1 MKKEKKTNRL
11 LSRVVLLIFL
21 VGYISTSCSAHPS
34 NVSKRDNKTV
44 AVDSVMRKALGDSIY
59 IILTEAKAVTASLKL
74 KTKDNKND
82 SIVNVKV
89 SKNDKYVL
97 DFILSAPSNYVSND
111 TVYGKYV
118 PNFSLTFIAA
128 KGHLCVAKF
137 DFGLGKWNICD
148 ARGNE
153 IVRYDLPTTDV
164 LRLANRLFPE
174 CKYFSELLNLPK
186 K

>member
-1 MKKEKKTNRL
+1 MKTKSFNRL
-11 LSRVVLLIFL
+11 TIKVALFVVLSSS
-21 VGYISTSCSAHPS
+21 VATSCSAYPS
-34 NVSKRDNKTV
+34 NAYKRDNTT
-44 AVDSVMRKALGDSIY
+44 AVKDSVMRKALGDSVY
-59 IILTEAKAVTASLKL
+59 TVLTEAKAVTASLKL

-118 PNFSLTFIAA
+118 PNFSLTFNAA
-128 KGHLCVAKF
+128 KGQSCVANF

-148 ARGNE
+148 SKGKE

-164 LRLANRLFPE
+164 LRLANQLFPE
-174 CKYFSELLNLPK
+174 CKYFSELLNMPK
-186 K
+186 Q

>member
-1 MKKEKKTNRL
+1 MKKEKQLNRL
-11 LSRVVLLIFL
+11 LCRAILLILL

-44 AVDSVMRKALGDSIY
+44 VKDSVMRKALGDSVY
-59 IILTEAKAVTASLKL
+59 SILTEAKAVEAALKL

-111 TVYGKYV
+111 TVYGKYI
-118 PNFSLTFIAA
+118 PNFSLTFNASKGRTCIAN
-128 KGHLCVAKF
+128 F

-148 ARGNE
+148 SKGKE

-164 LRLANRLFPE
+164 LRLANQLFPE
-174 CKYFSELLNLPK
+174 CKYFSDLLNMPRK
-186 K
+186 

>member
-11 LSRVVLLIFL
+11 LSRAILLIIL
-21 VGYISTSCSAHPS
+21 VGYISTSCSAHPV

-44 AVDSVMRKALGDSIY
+44 AEDSVMRNALGDSIY
-59 IILTEAKAVTASLKL
+59 AILSEAKAVTASLKL

-82 SIVNVKV
+82 SIVNIKV

-118 PNFSLTFIAA
+118 PNFSLTFKAS
-128 KGHLCVAKF
+128 KGQSCVANF
-137 DFGLGKWNICD
+137 DFGLGKWNLCD
-148 ARGNE
+148 AKGLE

-164 LRLANRLFPE
+164 LRLANQLFPE
-174 CKYFSELLNLPK
+174 CKYFSELLNMPRK
-186 K
+186 